1 MTDQRIR
8 KRNRLYMS
16 SPVEPANRR
25 NWTASVQYLLDV
37 RISRQNLYADF
48 LTTGILGLIF
58 SWLKL
63 DDPSLRLIWL
73 AACAQVE

>member
-58 SWLKL
+58 SWLEL

-73 AACAQVE
+73 AACAR

>member
-37 RISRQNLYADF
+37 RISRQNC
-48 LTTGILGLIF
+48 TPIF
-58 SWLKL
+58 
-63 DDPSLRLIWL
+63 
-73 AACAQVE
+73 